1 MCEVFWPFFFFSEA
15 CGVLLNKHAQ
25 EEGLFPEYIGA
36 TDVLRRWNKENC
48 HDRSDTVNSSAVY
61 MHNPGQSC
69 AVSLMCPDE
78 TQSES

>member
-1 MCEVFWPFFFFSEA
+1 M
-15 CGVLLNKHAQ
+15 LLNKHVQ